1 VQSAQVKHLA
11 AQQYLCQEGEN
22 TTSIYCISSGRLRV
36 SITGQ
41 SGQEFALN
49 DISPQYCLGSRQRVD
64 IIFWESTEKGIL
76 GMQNDRYL
84 IYDTSAL
91 QRELTVEES

>member
-1 VQSAQVKHLA
+1 MQSAQVKHLA
-11 AQQYLCQEGEN
+11 AQQYLCRGGEN

-36 SITGQ
+36 SITSQ

-49 DISPQYCLGSRQRVD
+49 DFSPQYCLGSLQRVNK
-64 IIFWESTEKGIL
+64 IFREWTEKGIL
-76 GMQNDRYL
+76 GMQSDRDL